1 VKPSLFTLAFDMSV
15 KIKARLKKLLSQEKG
30 AYVREWGARW
40 PVALVYPQVYSVAMG
55 NLGFQ
60 TIYHL
65 LNTQPGMA
73 CERAFLPTAQD
84 WEEHRRTRTPI
95 LTLESQRPLKD
106 FAAVAFSISFEAD
119 YPFVL
124 QILEGAGIPLRAADR
139 GPEDPLVLAGGV
151 ATFLNPEPLAPFVDA
166 LFLGEGE
173 AGALDFFYFLAAGGG
188 LRERRSLLQ
197 KLAWSVPGAYVPSGY
212 QPRYHPNGTLAAFE
226 SEPGFPDRVRAP
238 HLPELAPFPTHS
250 HILAPQSQWGEMFL
264 VETGRGCSRGCRFCA
279 AGFIYRPPRDRGLED
294 LWVQVEKGLME
305 RRKVGLVGAAV
316 SDHPAVKD
324 LCRKVLEAGGE
335 LGISSLRA
343 DSVDEELF
351 QLLAQG
357 GVRTVALAP
366 DAGSERLRRVL
377 NKGLTQEDLA
387 RAVVALSQSGIPQLR
402 LYFMVGLPTETLED
416 VEEIPRLVKYLQ
428 HCVVKESQGQ
438 RRLGLITLSLSS
450 FVPKPFT
457 PFQWA
462 PFMEVAELK
471 NRLKL
476 IQHELKGMKEVRVH
490 TDLPKW
496 AYTQA
501 LLARG
506 DRRVGEMMLLAHKTS
521 WPQAFRQS
529 PVNPDFFTLRERGPD
544 ELFPWDFINHGLKKE
559 YLWEEYQKA
568 LEEKESPRC
577 LPEVCKRCG
586 ICGDQLTVDS

>member
-1 VKPSLFTLAFDMSV
+1 MST
-15 KIKARLKKLLSQEKG
+15 KIKTRLKKLLAQEKG
-30 AYVREWGARW
+30 AIVREWGARW
-40 PVALVYPQVYSVAMG
+40 PVALVYPQVYGVAMG

-65 LNTQPGMA
+65 INAQPNLT
-73 CERAFLPTAQD
+73 CERAFLPTAEE

-119 YPFVL
+119 YPLVL

-139 GPEDPLVLAGGV
+139 GPEHPLILAGGV

-173 AGALDFFYFLAAGGG
+173 AGALDFFNFLAQGSRGDRPALLKG
-188 LRERRSLLQ
+188 L
-197 KLAWSVPGAYVPSGY
+197 AHAVPGAYAPSGY
-212 QPRYHPNGTLAAFE
+212 QPRYHPDGVLAAFE
-226 SEPGFPDRVRAP
+226 AAPGYSEKVTAP

-294 LWVQVEKGLME
+294 LWVQVERGLME

-324 LCRKVLEAGGE
+324 LCRKVVEIGGE

-351 QLLAQG
+351 GLLAQA

-387 RAVVALSQSGIPQLR
+387 RAALALSQSGIPQLR

-416 VEEIPRLVKYLQ
+416 VLEIPRLVKYLQ
-428 HCVVKESQGQ
+428 HRVIKDSHGKG
-438 RRLGLITLSLSS
+438 RLGLITLSLSS

-462 PFMEVAELK
+462 PFMEVGELK
-471 NRLKL
+471 KRLKL
-476 IQHELKGMKEVRVH
+476 IQQELKGMKEVRVH

-529 PVNPDFFTLRERGPD
+529 AVNPDFFTLRERGPD
-544 ELFPWDFINHGLKKE
+544 ELFPWDFIDHGLKKE
-559 YLWEEYQKA
+559 YLWEEYRKA

-577 LPEVCKRCG
+577 LPEICRRCG
-586 ICGDQLTVDS
+586 VCGDQLTVDS